1 MLSRSVRYATQ
12 VVLALVSVLVV
23 AHTARHVAALTNPV
37 LEFDVGPNTGSYLE
51 GFTESEE
58 RVPVTFRW
66 TRERASVALPLAG
79 TGPNA
84 VLQLRFARFLD
95 GNASVRLFVDGDP
108 QGVFSA
114 RSGRFRTLELPLKLR
129 GEPPK
134 ITLLVED
141 PDPERL
147 GIAIDWLRIENARWR
162 VPATTLR
169 PTVLLT
175 GVFLLTLALRF
186 SLPRAVGLGAIVAV
200 LQAGWFAHD
209 PFAMVHAH
217 EQLTAIGLSSAALV
231 ALVSVTTRR
240 ARVLPLLFLLG
251 YFLKGAALFHPSYWY
266 PDVRLHRR
274 YVEILDTAQGS
285 IVERGIEAQ
294 KGTGTAYPRR
304 LVGRNYALPYSPLF
318 YVPFTF
324 LDRDRRGLESSMK
337 HVGLLLAS
345 AEVLLVYALASYL
358 FGARVA
364 LIASVLALFLPPLT
378 SRLLYAQWPTLTG
391 HLLDVMSIGFAA
403 SLVRHPNKRPRLFRY
418 GAGVLASSLSY
429 ISSLFNMT
437 LFTGC
442 LALVERRRALSL
454 IFVVGSAGLLTIS
467 LLYLPFTRAFMT
479 EIVPAMIAGAPSTRS
494 DAIGFL
500 AALGRIHLFYGFG
513 FPVFALGGFV
523 LARRD
528 PATFRTLAA
537 YGATFLALLT
547 LRAVSGAFKDL
558 KELVF
563 IGPFIAI
570 TTGVSLEALA
580 TRGRTGRFAAIAVAL
595 GLIAFGISKF
605 GEYAALHTKLAGL
618 D

>member
-1 MLSRSVRYATQ
+1 ML
-12 VVLALVSVLVV
+12 VLALAARYV
-23 AHTARHVAALTNPV
+23 AGLTQPA
-37 LEFDVGPNTGSYLE
+37 LEFDVGPSTGSYLT
-51 GFTESEE
+51 GFSESEE
-58 RVPVTFRW
+58 RLPVTFRW
-66 TRERASVALPLAG
+66 TRELASIALPLAG
-79 TGPNA
+79 DGPDA

-95 GNASVRLFVDGDP
+95 GSATVRLFVDGDP

-114 RSGRFRTLELPLKLR
+114 RSGRFRTLELPLKLH
-129 GEPPK
+129 GGPPT
-134 ITLLVED
+134 ITFLIED

-162 VPATTLR
+162 APATTP
-169 PTVLLT
+169 PTVLLI
-175 GVFLLTLALRF
+175 GVFLLTLALGF
-186 SLPRAVGLGAIVAV
+186 SLPRAVGLGATVAL

-209 PFAMVHAH
+209 PFAMVHVH
-217 EQLTAIGLSSAALV
+217 EQLTAIGLASAALV
-231 ALVSVTTRR
+231 ALVSITTRR
-240 ARVLPLLFLLG
+240 ARILPLLFLLG

-304 LVGRNYALPYSPLF
+304 LGGRNYALPYSPLF

-324 LDRDRRGLESSMK
+324 LDRDARGIESSMK
-337 HVGLLLAS
+337 HVGLLLAA

-364 LIASVLALFLPPLT
+364 FVASVLALFLPALM
-378 SRLLYAQWPTLTG
+378 SRLLYAQWPTLAG
-391 HLLDVMSIGFAA
+391 HLLDVMAIGFAA
-403 SLVRHPNKRPRLFRY
+403 SLVKHPNERPPLFRY
-418 GAGVLASSLSY
+418 GGGILASFLSY
-429 ISSLFNMT
+429 ISSLFNMS

-442 LALVERRRALSL
+442 LAVVERRRALQL
-454 IFVVGSAGLLTIS
+454 LLVGGGAGLLTIS
-467 LLYLPFTRAFMT
+467 LLYLPFSRAFVT
-479 EIVPAMIAGAPSTRS
+479 EIIPAVLAGAPSTSS

-500 AALGRIHLFYGFG
+500 ATLGRIHLFYGFG
-513 FPVFALGGFV
+513 FPLFALGGLV
-523 LARRD
+523 LARRN
-528 PATFRTLAA
+528 PAAFRTLAA
-537 YGATFLALLT
+537 YGATFVALLA

-570 TTGVSLEALA
+570 TAGVSLDALA
-580 TRGRTGRFAAIAVAL
+580 ARGRSGRFAAIAVAL
-595 GLIAFGISKF
+595 GLIGFGISKF

>member
-95 GNASVRLFVDGDP
+95 GNASVRLFVDGDS

-231 ALVSVTTRR
+231 ALVSVTIRR

-251 YFLKGAALFHPSYWY
+251 YFLKRAALFHPSAR
-266 PDVRLHRR
+266 DFKFR
-274 YVEILDTAQGS
+274 
-285 IVERGIEAQ
+285 
-294 KGTGTAYPRR
+294 
-304 LVGRNYALPYSPLF
+304 PLF
-318 YVPFTF
+318 YS
-324 LDRDRRGLESSMK
+324 LRQ
-337 HVGLLLAS
+337 
-345 AEVLLVYALASYL
+345 EVL
-358 FGARVA
+358 
-364 LIASVLALFLPPLT
+364 
-378 SRLLYAQWPTLTG
+378 
-391 HLLDVMSIGFAA
+391 
-403 SLVRHPNKRPRLFRY
+403 K
-418 GAGVLASSLSY
+418 
-429 ISSLFNMT
+429 
-437 LFTGC
+437 
-442 LALVERRRALSL
+442 VEREVTDKHLGEFLNVADVRRAFPAAAMVWKAEGPK
-454 IFVVGSAGLLTIS
+454 IAGL
-467 LLYLPFTRAFMT
+467 
-479 EIVPAMIAGAPSTRS
+479 
-494 DAIGFL
+494 
-500 AALGRIHLFYGFG
+500 
-513 FPVFALGGFV
+513 
-523 LARRD
+523 
-528 PATFRTLAA
+528 
-537 YGATFLALLT
+537 
-547 LRAVSGAFKDL
+547 
-558 KELVF
+558 
-563 IGPFIAI
+563 
-570 TTGVSLEALA
+570 
-580 TRGRTGRFAAIAVAL
+580 RFAAESGVQPGVVGFTAEDSEGLSPFLDAEVVEAAVGVQGAL
-595 GLIAFGISKF
+595 KIRGGRFDVHTRRD
-605 GEYAALHTKLAGL
+605 AAEAGAL
-618 D
+618 RSSGS

>member
-1 MLSRSVRYATQ
+1 MTRSARYLTQ
-12 VVLALVSVLVV
+12 VVLALISVLAV
-23 AHTARHVAALTNPV
+23 AYAARHVAGLTNPA
-37 LEFDVGPNTGSYLE
+37 LEFDVGPSTGSYLE

-66 TRERASVALPLAG
+66 TRERASVAIPLAG
-79 TGPNA
+79 DGPDA

-95 GNASVRLFVDGDP
+95 GNATVRLFVDGDP

-134 ITLLVED
+134 ISLLVED

-147 GIAIDWLRIENARWR
+147 GTAIDWLRIENTRWR
-162 VPATTLR
+162 APATTLR
-169 PTVLLT
+169 PTVLLI
-175 GVFLLTLALRF
+175 GVFLLTLALGF
-186 SLPRAVGLGAIVAV
+186 SLRSAMGLGAIVAV

-209 PFAMVHAH
+209 PFAMVHSH
-217 EQLTAIGLSSAALV
+217 EQLTVIGLASASLV
-231 ALVSVTTRR
+231 ALVCIATRR
-240 ARVLPLLFLLG
+240 ARVLPFLFLLG
-251 YFLKGAALFHPSYWY
+251 YFVKGAALFHPSYWY

-274 YVEILDTAQGS
+274 YVEIFDTARGS
-285 IVERGIEAQ
+285 IVERGLEAQ
-294 KGTGTAYPRR
+294 KGSGTAYPRR
-304 LVGRNYALPYSPLF
+304 LVGRNYVLPYSPLF

-324 LDRDRRGLESSMK
+324 LDRDARGLESSMK

-345 AEVLLVYALASYL
+345 TEVLLVYALAGYL

-364 LIASVLALFLPPLT
+364 LVASVLALFLPPMM
-378 SRLLYAQWPTLTG
+378 SRLLYAQWPTLAG
-391 HLLDVMSIGFAA
+391 HLLDVIAIGFAA
-403 SLVRHPNKRPRLFRY
+403 SLVKHPNERPPLFRY
-418 GAGVLASSLSY
+418 GGGVLASFLTY

-442 LALVERRRALSL
+442 LALVERRRALQL
-454 IFVVGSAGLLTIS
+454 VFVIGGTGLLTIS
-467 LLYLPFTRAFMT
+467 WLYLPFTRAFMT
-479 EIVPAMIAGAPSTRS
+479 EIVPAVMAGAPSTSS
-494 DAIGFL
+494 DAIGFF
-500 AALGRIHLFYGFG
+500 AAFGRIHLFYGFG

-537 YGATFLALLT
+537 YGATFIALVT

-580 TRGRTGRFAAIAVAL
+580 ARGRSGDR
-595 GLIAFGISKF
+595 
-605 GEYAALHTKLAGL
+605 
-618 D
+618 

>member
-1 MLSRSVRYATQ
+1 MSRSARYPTQ
-12 VVLALVSVLVV
+12 VVLALAFVLVM
-23 AHTARHVAALTNPV
+23 AHAARHVAGLTNPALV
-37 LEFDVGPNTGSYLE
+37 FDVGPSTGSYLE

-66 TRERASVALPLAG
+66 TRERASIALPLAG
-79 TGPNA
+79 EGPEA
-84 VLQLRFARFLD
+84 VLRLRFARFVD
-95 GNASVRLFVDGDP
+95 GNATVRLFVDGDL

-114 RSGRFRTLELPLKLR
+114 RSGRFRTLELPVKLR
-129 GEPPK
+129 GEPTK
-134 ITLLVED
+134 ITFLVDD

-147 GIAIDWLRIENARWR
+147 GIAIDWLRIENSRWR
-162 VPATTLR
+162 APATTLR
-169 PTVLLT
+169 PTVLLV
-175 GVFLLTLALRF
+175 GVFLLTLALGF
-186 SLPRAVGLGAIVAV
+186 SLRRAVGLSALVAIF
-200 LQAGWFAHD
+200 QAGWFAHD

-217 EQLTAIGLSSAALV
+217 QQLTAIGLSSAALI
-231 ALVSVTTRR
+231 ALVSLMTRR

-274 YVEILDTAQGS
+274 YVEIFDTAQGT
-285 IVERGIEAQ
+285 IVERGLEAQ
-294 KGTGTAYPRR
+294 KGTGAAYPRR
-304 LVGRNYALPYSPLF
+304 LGERNYALPYSPLF

-324 LDRDRRGLESSMK
+324 LDRDPRGLESSMK

-364 LIASVLALFLPPLT
+364 FAASVLALFLPPLA
-378 SRLLYAQWPTLTG
+378 SRLLYARWPTLAG
-391 HLLDVMSIGFAA
+391 HLLDVIAIGFAA
-403 SLVRHPNKRPRLFRY
+403 SLVKHPNERSPLWGY
-418 GAGVLASSLSY
+418 GAGVLASFLSY
-429 ISSLFNMT
+429 ISSLFKMS

-442 LALVERRRALSL
+442 LALVERRRALQL
-454 IFVVGSAGLLTIS
+454 LLVVGGAGLLTIS
-467 LLYLPFTRAFMT
+467 LLYLPFSRAFMI
-479 EIVPAMIAGAPSTRS
+479 EIIPAVVAGAPSTSS

-500 AALGRIHLFYGFG
+500 ATLGRIHLFYGFG
-513 FPVFALGGFV
+513 FPVFAFGGFV

-547 LRAVSGAFKDL
+547 LRAVSGVFKDL

-580 TRGRTGRFAAIAVAL
+580 ARSRSGRFAAIAVAL
-595 GLIAFGISKF
+595 GLIAFGLAKF
-605 GEYAALHTKLAGL
+605 GEYAAFHTKLAGL

>member
-1 MLSRSVRYATQ
+1 LTRSARYLTQ
-12 VVLALVSVLVV
+12 VVLALISVLAV
-23 AHTARHVAALTNPV
+23 AYAARHVAGLTNPA

-79 TGPNA
+79 TGPDA
-84 VLQLRFARFLD
+84 VLQLRFARFVD
-95 GNASVRLFVDGDP
+95 GNATVRLFVDGAP
-108 QGVFSA
+108 EGVFSA

-129 GEPPK
+129 GEPPT
-134 ITLLVED
+134 ITFLVED

-147 GIAIDWLRIENARWR
+147 GIAIDWLRIKNTRWL

-169 PTVLLT
+169 PTLLLI
-175 GVFLLTLALRF
+175 GVFLLTLALGF
-186 SLPRAVGLGAIVAV
+186 SLPRAVGLGAIVAL

-209 PFAMVHAH
+209 PFAMVHTH
-217 EQLTAIGLSSAALV
+217 EQLAATGLASAAIV
-231 ALVSVTTRR
+231 ALVSIATRR

-304 LVGRNYALPYSPLF
+304 LGGRNYALPYSPLF
-318 YVPFTF
+318 YVPFTL
-324 LDRDRRGLESSMK
+324 LDRDARGIESSMK
-337 HVGLLLAS
+337 HVGLLLAA

-358 FGARVA
+358 FRARVA
-364 LIASVLALFLPPLT
+364 LVASVLALFLPPLA

-391 HLLDVMSIGFAA
+391 HLLDVMAIGFAA
-403 SLVRHPNKRPRLFRY
+403 SLVKHPNEKPPLFRY
-418 GAGVLASSLSY
+418 GAGVLASFLAY

-442 LALVERRRALSL
+442 LALLEPRRALRL
-454 IFVVGSAGLLTIS
+454 IFVVGGAGLLTIS
-467 LLYLPFTRAFMT
+467 LLYLPFTRGFMT
-479 EIVPAMIAGAPSTRS
+479 EIVPAVMAGAPSTRS

-500 AALGRIHLFYGFG
+500 AALGRIRLFYGFG

-523 LARRD
+523 LARRN
-528 PATFRTLAA
+528 PAAFRTLAA
-537 YGATFLALLT
+537 YGATFVALLA

-570 TTGVSLEALA
+570 TTGVSLDTLA
-580 TRGRTGRFAAIAVAL
+580 ARGRTGRFAAIAVAL
-595 GLIAFGISKF
+595 GLISFGITKF
-605 GEYAALHTKLAGL
+605 GEYATLHTKLAGL